1 MSGENMPVRVFSE
14 EEKKEIKAKM
24 FEAGISLIKEYGLTH
39 ASVTKITDAAGIGK
53 STFYNFFESK
63 ELFIIAL
70 IRYEREKAMKMIEE
84 HLAGRERMTREE
96 GKKLLHMII
105 YHQDSIYQYLT
116 EEDVKNLYPAMEK
129 AGFIEADLNSDTP
142 QYLLNIIEGTRVDAD
157 PKVFVNFLRMM
168 ALCVSQKD
176 ALHQEVLDQN
186 IEMIFDKMFEYIFE

>member
-1 MSGENMPVRVFSE
+1 MPVRVFSE

-63 ELFIIAL
+63 ELFVIAL
-70 IRYEREKAMKMIEE
+70 IRYERGKAMKMIEE

-129 AGFIEADLNSDTP
+129 AGFIEDDLNSDTP
-142 QYLLNIIEGTRVDAD
+142 QYLLNIIEGTRADAD
-157 PKVFVNFLRMM
+157 PKVFVNFLRMR

-176 ALHQEVLDQN
+176 ALHQDVLDQN